1 MKNIRLLFSLLFACF
16 LFASAIFAG
25 IHQAE
30 AARPYSS
37 IKVIMYMT
45 DWCPYCI
52 KAREYIKSLGVQLI
66 EYNIE
71 RDQSKARESM
81 EKSGR
86 RGVPVIDVEGILI
99 PGYSPERIKSAV
111 EMRRNQQQDSFGS
124 GMILNARAIMARAF
138 F

>member
-1 MKNIRLLFSLLFACF
+1 MKCIRLLLSLLFVC
-16 LFASAIFAG
+16 LFVVSEFFAG

-30 AARPYSS
+30 AVRPHSS

-45 DWCPYCI
+45 DWCPYCV
-52 KAREYIKSLGVQLI
+52 KARYYIKSLGVQLI

-71 RDQSKARESM
+71 QDQIKARESM

-86 RGVPVIDVEGILI
+86 LGVPVIDVEGILI

-111 EMRRNQQQDSFGS
+111 EMRRNQ
-124 GMILNARAIMARAF
+124 
-138 F
+138 